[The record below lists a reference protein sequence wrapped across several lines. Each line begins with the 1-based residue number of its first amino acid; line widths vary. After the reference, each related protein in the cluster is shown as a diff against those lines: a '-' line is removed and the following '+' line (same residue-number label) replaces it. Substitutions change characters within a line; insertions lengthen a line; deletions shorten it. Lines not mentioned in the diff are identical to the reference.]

1 LKKQNPEYTNLF
13 TEEQLEII
21 QNIDVVSSSVIN
33 TSDINSLFKGENK
46 NFILYYINTKEFKD
60 VIDNESGV
68 FVHNGTKS
76 LLEKIVEKDFINS
89 KTTEA
94 DYLIPNIK
102 TIGITESETL
112 KIFKREFVV
121 YDTSGQKVERR

>member
-1 LKKQNPEYTNLF
+1 LKKQNSEYTNFF